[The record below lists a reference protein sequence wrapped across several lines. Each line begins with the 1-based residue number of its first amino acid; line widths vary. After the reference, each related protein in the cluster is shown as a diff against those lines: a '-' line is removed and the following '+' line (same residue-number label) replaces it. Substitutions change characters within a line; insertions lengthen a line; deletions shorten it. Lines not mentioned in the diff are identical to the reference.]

1 MWPPWEIQALDN
13 ELSVN
18 FIIENIKIFI
28 KMNYF
33 FKDFK
38 FQTQPKLE
46 NLLDKTDK
54 KSSS

>member
-1 MWPPWEIQALDN
+1 
-13 ELSVN
+13 
-18 FIIENIKIFI
+18 
-28 KMNYF
+28 MNYF